1 MHCRALTL
9 GETMTCWLAMN
20 VLTERYVQ
28 VSNFAVSKSSEQDVL
43 MDKLVLLHER
53 DLVQPPPQ
61 VSPGLIGSM
70 AC

>member
-1 MHCRALTL
+1 
-9 GETMTCWLAMN
+9 MTCWLAMN